1 MLRWAAVSLCIGAL
15 AWHAGL
21 GNDGLAAL
29 DALLVRPQTFQ
40 APLDRCTTLALDR
53 TSGST
58 VAVPCPK
65 ERLIWLE
72 AAEHRGTV
80 ARPA

>member
-1 MLRWAAVSLCIGAL
+1 MLRWAVVSLCIGAL
-15 AWHAGL
+15 AWHTEL
-21 GNDGLAAL
+21 GDDALAAL
-29 DALLVRPQTFQ
+29 AASFGGPQALQ
-40 APLDRCTTLALDR
+40 APLDRCTALALDR